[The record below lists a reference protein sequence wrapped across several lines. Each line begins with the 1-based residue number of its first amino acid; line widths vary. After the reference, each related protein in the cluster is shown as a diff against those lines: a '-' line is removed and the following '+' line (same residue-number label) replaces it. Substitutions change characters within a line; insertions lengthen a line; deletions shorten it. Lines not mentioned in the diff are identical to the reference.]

1 MKKNVAVALA
11 GVLIVAVAGGWWS
24 MSGNKSGPKSA
35 KAPTAAGG
43 PAGGAA
49 PALVTLAT
57 AQKQDVPV
65 TVQVNGSVV
74 SLNSVDLRPQVTN
87 TVSAVHVKEGQFVK
101 SGQLLFTL
109 DDRNDQANLARA
121 RAQQQKD
128 EATMA
133 DLERQYKRSQDL
145 VAQNF
150 IAKSAADATLSQ
162 LEAQRAAVAA
172 DRAAVQSAQVALGY
186 ATLRAPIAGRIGAV
200 NIYPGTL
207 VQPTLSLVT
216 ITQLD
221 PIAVSF
227 PVPEGNLQDLLQA
240 ARSRSKV
247 EAVVTGRKEPLSGTL
262 DFVDNTV
269 DPTIGTVRAKA
280 VFANADQSLWP
291 GQFVGTRITVRS
303 LDGVTV
309 VPAAALMMLS
319 DGTSLYVVDEARTA
333 TRRKVKTLHTF
344 GTKVAVSGVE
354 PGEQV
359 VIEGS
364 QNVRP
369 GGKVRVDAK
378 APAAAPGAP
387 GAAGAPAPG
396 APAKPNAPAAP
407 ANGNSAVT
415 PGSAASS
422 DGTDAKPPKQER
434 A

>member
-1 MKKNVAVALA
+1 MKKKLVFALA
-11 GVLIVAVAGGWWS
+11 GVSIVAAAGWWW
-24 MSGNKSGPKSA
+24 SGSGDRL
-35 KAPTAAGG
+35 AAGSSK
-43 PAGGAA
+43 PVAAKGAA
-49 PALVTLAT
+49 PADGMPPALVTLAT
-57 AQKQDVPV
+57 AVQQDVPV

-87 TVSAVHVKEGQFVK
+87 TVAAVHVKEGQFVK
-101 SGQLLFTL
+101 EGQLLFTL

-121 RAQQQKD
+121 RAQQKRD
-128 EATMA
+128 EATLA
-133 DLERQYKRSQDL
+133 DLERQYKRSQEL
-145 VAQNF
+145 LAQNF
-150 IAKSAADATLSQ
+150 ISKSASDATLSQ

-227 PVPEGNLQDLLQA
+227 PVPEANLQDLLAA
-240 ARSRSKV
+240 ARSRAKV
-247 EAVVTGRKEPLSGTL
+247 EALVTGRREPLSGVL
-262 DFVDNTV
+262 NFVDNTV
-269 DPTIGTVRAKA
+269 DPQIGTVRAKA
-280 VFANADQSLWP
+280 VFDNADQSLWP
-291 GQFVGTRITVRS
+291 GQFVATRITVRTLAGAS
-303 LDGVTV
+303 V
-309 VPAAALMMLS
+309 VPAAALMMLP
-319 DGTSLYVVDEARTA
+319 DGASLYVVDKAGTA
-333 TRRKVKTLHTF
+333 ARRKVQVLHTF

-369 GGKVRVDAK
+369 GGKVRIDAK
-378 APAAAPGAP
+378 A
-387 GAAGAPAPG
+387 APAG
-396 APAKPNAPAAP
+396 TT
-407 ANGNSAVT
+407 GVT

-422 DGTDAKPPKQER
+422 DAKTPRER

>member
-1 MKKNVAVALA
+1 MKKKLVLALA
-11 GVLIVAVAGGWWS
+11 GVLIVAVAGWWWNG
-24 MSGNKSGPKSA
+24 SGDRIAARNA
-35 KAPTAAGG
+35 KPAAV
-43 PAGGAA
+43 AGGAPADGA
-49 PALVTLAT
+49 PAALVTLAT
-57 AQKQDVPV
+57 AERQDVPV

-87 TVSAVHVKEGQFVK
+87 TVAAVHVKEGQFVK
-101 SGQLLFTL
+101 EGQLLFTL

-121 RAQQQKD
+121 RAQQKRD
-128 EATMA
+128 EATLA
-133 DLERQYKRSQDL
+133 DLERQYRRSQEL
-145 VAQNF
+145 LAQNF
-150 IAKSAADATLSQ
+150 ISKSASDATLSQ

-227 PVPEGNLQDLLQA
+227 PVPEANLQDLLAA
-240 ARSRSKV
+240 ARSRAKV
-247 EAVVTGRKEPLSGTL
+247 EALVSGRKGPLSGVL
-262 DFVDNTV
+262 NFVDNTV
-269 DPTIGTVRAKA
+269 DPQIGTVRAKA
-280 VFANADQSLWP
+280 VFDNADQSLWP
-291 GQFVGTRITVRS
+291 GQFVGTRITVRTLS
-303 LDGVTV
+303 GATV

-319 DGTSLYVVDEARTA
+319 EGASLYVVDQAMNAR
-333 TRRKVKTLHTF
+333 RRQVQVLYTF
-344 GTKVAVSGVE
+344 GTRVAVRGVE

-369 GGKVRVDAK
+369 GGKVRVDK
-378 APAAAPGAP
+378 KPAPAGTT
-387 GAAGAPAPG
+387 G
-396 APAKPNAPAAP
+396 
-407 ANGNSAVT
+407 VT

-422 DGTDAKPPKQER
+422 DTQAPRER